1 MRKSIAILLVTLA
14 MPLLAVELGA
24 PFSDGAVLQRGR
36 RIPVWGTAR
45 PSERVE
51 VEFAGQS
58 VEVVADESG
67 AWRAELDDLEASFEG
82 RVLKVTAGS
91 DSKDVSDVLVGEVW
105 FCAGQSNCDCT
116 LWGENPHFRDA
127 KGATRIQLTRRPL
140 VRIYKTPSAYNENPQ
155 MGLKKSGHWKK
166 FLPNAGIGDISA
178 MGAYFAFELEQAL
191 GVPIGI
197 VQSAWSGTPIIAWM
211 RHESFSQKSLDWF
224 AAHPSDEPQ
233 CNPSRLWN
241 AMVAPWAPMAMRG
254 IVWCQG
260 EADSWRGLGYAK
272 VLHSMYDGWK
282 RAFENEKLMILVA
295 QSAPHANGGDGWAT
309 LQEAQQLFAREE
321 PNAEIAIIS
330 DRGNLA
336 DYHPADKETLA
347 QRLALL
353 ALRYGYGFSDIKA
366 RSPTVRDAVINGDK
380 VTLSFNDAEGWYLYN
395 ADWTLANG
403 FEIAG
408 ADGKFNPCEILNF
421 SVPGYRPYKNVGV
434 LRGNRIELRAEGVE
448 RPTHVRYLHARPWT
462 GNLFNEVG
470 LPLGPFEIGITQ
482 KESGC
487 SAS

>member
-1 MRKSIAILLVTLA
+1 MLLVTLA

-67 AWRAELDDLEASFEG
+67 AWRAELDALEASFEG

-191 GVPIGI
+191 GVPI
-197 VQSAWSGTPIIAWM
+197 
-211 RHESFSQKSLDWF
+211 
-224 AAHPSDEPQ
+224 
-233 CNPSRLWN
+233 
-241 AMVAPWAPMAMRG
+241 G

>member
-67 AWRAELDDLEASFEG
+67 AWRAEFDALEASFEG

-140 VRIYKTPSAYNENPQ
+140 IRIYKTPSAYNENPQ

-197 VQSAWSGTPIIAWM
+197 V
-211 RHESFSQKSLDWF
+211 
-224 AAHPSDEPQ
+224 
-233 CNPSRLWN
+233 
-241 AMVAPWAPMAMRG
+241 
-254 IVWCQG
+254 WCQG

-295 QSAPHANGGDGWAT
+295 QAAPHANGGDGWAT

-336 DYHPADKETLA
+336 DYHPADKESLA

-366 RSPTVRDAVINGDK
+366 RSPTVRDAVTEGDK
-380 VTLSFNDAEGWYLYN
+380 VMLSFNDAEGWYLYN

-434 LRGNRIELRAEGVE
+434 LRGDRIELRAEGVE

-470 LPLGPFEIGITQ
+470 LPLGPFEIGIAQ

>member
-14 MPLLAVELGA
+14 MPLLAVELVA

-178 MGAYFAFELEQAL
+178 MGANFAFELEQAL
-191 GVPIGI
+191 GVPI
-197 VQSAWSGTPIIAWM
+197 
-211 RHESFSQKSLDWF
+211 
-224 AAHPSDEPQ
+224 
-233 CNPSRLWN
+233 
-241 AMVAPWAPMAMRG
+241 G

-408 ADGKFNPCEILNF
+408 ADGKFNPCETLNF